1 VARGG
6 RVGVGIDG
14 WRRGWVVAALEAGE
28 GAAPRVRVVRRIEE
42 IEPWLEAEGLVPLRR
57 LVDIP
62 VGLPA
67 AGTRAV
73 EGAAKKRLAALGAPP
88 SSVFPVPPRIVF
100 DALDFAEAQRLAQAA
115 TGKGLSLQ
123 SWHLVPKIREVDL
136 YLRRRDPLRP
146 PLCESHPELVF
157 ALLAARLGAGPLP
170 RKATPA
176 GVEARLAL
184 LRALAVET
192 GALLEAAVPVD
203 GVAPKADDLL
213 DATILA
219 WLAARPERALAAL
232 PDTPETDPLGLP
244 MEMVIPAPAPGE

>member
-1 VARGG
+1 MARDR

-42 IEPWLEAEGLVPLRR
+42 LDPWLEAEGLVPLRR

-62 VGLPA
+62 LGLPVS
-67 AGTRAV
+67 GGRAV
-73 EGAAKKRLAALGAPP
+73 ERAAKQRLAALGAPP

-100 DALDFAEAQRLAQAA
+100 DALDFAEAQRLAQAS

-136 YLRRRDPLRP
+136 HLRRRDPLRP
-146 PLCESHPELVF
+146 ALRESHPELVF
-157 ALLAARLGAGPLP
+157 ALLAARRGAGPLP

-184 LRALAVET
+184 LRALGVET
-192 GALLEAAVPVD
+192 GALLGAAVPVD

-213 DATILA
+213 DATVLA
-219 WLAARPERALAAL
+219 WLAARPERELAAL
-232 PDTPETDPLGLP
+232 PETPEADPLGLP
-244 MEMVIPAPAPGE
+244 MEMVIPADAI